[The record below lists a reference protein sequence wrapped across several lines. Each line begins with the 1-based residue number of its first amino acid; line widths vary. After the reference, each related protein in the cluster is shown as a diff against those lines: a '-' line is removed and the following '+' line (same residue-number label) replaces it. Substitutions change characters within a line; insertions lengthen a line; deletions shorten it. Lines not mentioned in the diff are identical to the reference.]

1 MGRAS
6 RSSATAASR
15 CSAAAR
21 RPRKRE
27 RPPAAPPADPMNAPE
42 TIIPAEAPPAQED
55 KRAAVPLGKRV
66 RRLVMQLGPSRMAAT
81 IVFLL
86 AAILIARFSWQLPL
100 LNAAERALYDARAS
114 LMAPKVEPDGR
125 LTLVTY
131 NDEKIGRAHV

>member
-21 RPRKRE
+21 RPRNRE

-86 AAILIARFSWQLPL
+86 AAILIDRKSTR
-100 LNAAERALYDARAS
+100 LNS
-114 LMAPKVEPDGR
+114 S
-125 LTLVTY
+125 
-131 NDEKIGRAHV
+131 H

>member
-86 AAILIARFSWQLPL
+86 AAILIARFRWQLPL
-100 LNAAERALYDARAS
+100 IT
-114 LMAPKVEPDGR
+114 APEP
-125 LTLVTY
+125 
-131 NDEKIGRAHV
+131 IGRAPGRDRGGQYA